1 LVALPK
7 KKDLLH
13 VSGKLLY
20 LGRKKKPTDRQTDRQ
35 TERRKKILDVKFE
48 LKSSELRSIL
58 LT

>member
-1 LVALPK
+1 LVALPR
-7 KKDLLH
+7 KKDVLY

-20 LGRKKKPTDRQTDRQ
+20 LGRKKKPKDRQTDRQ
-35 TERRKKILDVKFE
+35 KDEKKILDVKFE